1 MKILVL
7 NCGSSSIKYQLINID
22 ANNNSTVMAKG
33 LLERIGLEMGEFT
46 HKYNGEKYYEQTPI
60 ADHTAGI
67 KMVLKALTDPKMG
80 VIKDL
85 KEIEAVGNR
94 VAHGGELFKA
104 SALVN
109 DDVIEKIKSLMELA
123 PLHTPGNL
131 AGIYAM
137 REVLPNVP
145 QAVVFDTAFHQTL
158 PPKSFLYG
166 LPYEYYQKY
175 HLRRYGFHGTS
186 HGFVAEKAA
195 KMIGKDWK
203 DLKIISCH
211 LGSGASIAAIDHGKS
226 VDTTMGLTALEGL
239 IMGSRPGDID
249 PGAVLYIVEK
259 ELAEGKTMKDITN
272 IFYKKSGLV
281 GISGG
286 KQDMRDIRAGRD
298 AGDER
303 STYAFDMFAQRV
315 KRYIGGYM
323 AEMGGCDILLF
334 TGGIGENAWFMR
346 HPILENMECLG
357 IKVDMALNDKIMGED
372 AVISTPDSKVTTI
385 VVTTDEE
392 YVIAMDTMNLV
403 LGKEFRIG
411 ILL

>member
-7 NCGSSSIKYQLINID
+7 NCGSSSIKYQLID
-22 ANNNSTVMAKG
+22 MANNAEVMAKG

-46 HKYNGEKYYEQTPI
+46 HKWNGQKHYEQQPI
-60 ADHTAGI
+60 PNHTEGI
-67 KMVLKALTDPKMG
+67 KIVLKALTDPEIG

-85 KEIEAVGNR
+85 KEIGAVGNR
-94 VAHGGELFKA
+94 VAHGGEIFKE
-104 SALVN
+104 SALVT
-109 DDVIEKIKSLMELA
+109 DKVIEQIKSLEHLA

-145 QAVVFDTAFHQTL
+145 QAVVFDTAFHSTL

-166 LPYEYYQKY
+166 LPYEMYEKY
-175 HLRRYGFHGTS
+175 GIRRYGFHGTS
-186 HGFVAEKAA
+186 HKFVAEKAA
-195 KMIGKDWK
+195 KMIGRDWN

-226 VDTTMGLTALEGL
+226 FDTTMGMTALEGL
-239 IMGSRPGDID
+239 VMGSRCGDVD
-249 PGAVLYIVEK
+249 PGVILYLMDQGYDSK
-259 ELAEGKTMKDITN
+259 ALTKML
-272 IFYKKSGLV
+272 YKQSGLI
-281 GISGG
+281 GISGD

-303 STYAFDMFAQRV
+303 ATYAFDMFAQRV

-323 AEMGGCDILLF
+323 AEMGGCDLLLF

-346 HPILENMECLG
+346 RPILENMECLG
-357 IKVDMALNDKIMGED
+357 IKIDFSKNDNVMGED
-372 AVISTPDSKVTTI
+372 IILSTPDSKVATV

-392 YVIAMDTMNLV
+392 YVIASDTYNLV
-403 LGKEFRIG
+403 TK
-411 ILL
+411 

>member
-46 HKYNGEKYYEQTPI
+46 HKYNGQKHYEQTPI

-67 KMVLKALTDPKMG
+67 KMVLKALTDPEMG

-239 IMGSRPGDID
+239 IMGSRPGDVD
-249 PGAVLYIVEK
+249 PGAVLYVVEK

-357 IKVDMALNDKIMGED
+357 IKVDMEKNDKIMGED

-392 YVIAMDTMNLV
+392 YVIAMDTMKLV
-403 LGKEFRIG
+403 QGK
-411 ILL
+411 

>member
-1 MKILVL
+1 MKVLVL
-7 NCGSSSIKYQLINID
+7 NCGSSSIKYQLID
-22 ANNNSTVMAKG
+22 MANNAQVMAKG

-46 HKYNGEKYYEQTPI
+46 HKWNGQKHYEQLPI
-60 ADHTAGI
+60 PNHTEGI
-67 KMVLKALTDPKMG
+67 KIVLKALTDPQIG

-85 KEIEAVGNR
+85 KEIGAVGNR
-94 VAHGGELFKA
+94 VAHGGEIFKE
-104 SALVN
+104 SCLVN
-109 DDVIEKIKSLMELA
+109 DKVIEQIKSLEHLA

-137 REVLPNVP
+137 REVLPGVP
-145 QAVVFDTAFHQTL
+145 QSVVFDTAFHSTL

-166 LPYEYYQKY
+166 LPYEMYEKY
-175 HLRRYGFHGTS
+175 GIRRYGFHGTS
-186 HGFVAEKAA
+186 HKFVAEKAA
-195 KMIGKDWK
+195 KMIGKDWN

-226 VDTTMGLTALEGL
+226 VDTTMGMTALEGL
-239 IMGSRPGDID
+239 IMGSRCGDVD
-249 PGAVLYIVEK
+249 PGVLLYLMDQGYDSK
-259 ELAEGKTMKDITN
+259 ALTKLL
-272 IFYKKSGLV
+272 YKQSGLI
-281 GISGG
+281 GISGD

-303 STYAFDMFAQRV
+303 ATYAFDMFALRV

-346 HPILENMECLG
+346 RPILENMECLG
-357 IKVDMALNDKIMGED
+357 IKIDFSKNDNVMGED
-372 AVISTPDSKVTTI
+372 VILSTPDSKVTTV

-392 YVIAMDTMNLV
+392 YVIASDTYKLV
-403 LGKEFRIG
+403 TK
-411 ILL
+411 

>member
-1 MKILVL
+1 MKVLVL
-7 NCGSSSIKYQLINID
+7 NCGSSSIKYQLID
-22 ANNNSTVMAKG
+22 MANNANVMAKG

-46 HKYNGEKYYEQTPI
+46 HKWNGQKHYEQVPI
-60 ADHTAGI
+60 PDHTAGI
-67 KMVLKALTDPKMG
+67 KIVLNALIDPQMG
-80 VIKDL
+80 VIKSFN
-85 KEIEAVGNR
+85 EIGAVGNR
-94 VAHGGELFKA
+94 IAHGGELFKE
-104 SALVN
+104 SVLVT
-109 DDVIEKIKSLMELA
+109 DKVIEQIKSLEHLA

-145 QAVVFDTAFHQTL
+145 QAAVFDTAFHSTL

-166 LPYEYYQKY
+166 LPYEMYEKY
-175 HLRRYGFHGTS
+175 GIRRYGFHGTS
-186 HGFVAEKAA
+186 HKFVAEKAA
-195 KMIGKDWK
+195 KMIGRDWN

-226 VDTTMGLTALEGL
+226 FDTTMGMTALEGL
-239 IMGSRPGDID
+239 IMGSRCGDVD
-249 PGAVLYIVEK
+249 PGVILYLMDQGYDSK
-259 ELAEGKTMKDITN
+259 ALTKLL
-272 IFYKKSGLV
+272 YKQSGLI
-281 GISGG
+281 GISGD

-323 AEMGGCDILLF
+323 AEMGGCDLLLF

-346 HPILENMECLG
+346 RPILEGLECLG
-357 IKVDMALNDKIMGED
+357 IKVDLELNDKTMGED
-372 AVISTPDSKVTTI
+372 VILSTPDSKVATV

-392 YVIAMDTMNLV
+392 YVIASDTYKLV
-403 LGKEFRIG
+403 TK
-411 ILL
+411 

>member
-46 HKYNGEKYYEQTPI
+46 HKYNGQKHYEQTPI

-67 KMVLKALTDPKMG
+67 RMVLKALTDPEMG

-239 IMGSRPGDID
+239 IMGSRPGDVD

-259 ELAEGKTMKDITN
+259 ELAAGKTMKDITN

-357 IKVDMALNDKIMGED
+357 IKVDMEKNDKIMGED
-372 AVISTPDSKVTTI
+372 AIISTPDSKVTTI

-392 YVIAMDTMNLV
+392 YVIAMDTMKLV
-403 LGKEFRIG
+403 LGK
-411 ILL
+411 

>member
-7 NCGSSSIKYQLINID
+7 NCGSSSIKYQLVD
-22 ANNNSTVMAKG
+22 MANNANVMAKG

-46 HKYNGEKYYEQTPI
+46 HKWNGQKHYEQKPI
-60 ADHTAGI
+60 PNHTEGI
-67 KMVLKALTDPKMG
+67 KIVLAALTDPKIG

-85 KEIEAVGNR
+85 KEIGAVGNR
-94 VAHGGELFKA
+94 VAHGGEIFKD
-104 SALVN
+104 SALVT
-109 DDVIEKIKSLMELA
+109 DKVIEQIKSLEHLA

-145 QAVVFDTAFHQTL
+145 QAVVFDTAFHSTL
-158 PPKSFLYG
+158 PPKTFLYG
-166 LPYEYYQKY
+166 LPYEMYEKY
-175 HLRRYGFHGTS
+175 GIRRYGFHGTS
-186 HGFVAEKAA
+186 HKFVAEKAA
-195 KMIGKDWK
+195 KMIGRDWN

-226 VDTTMGLTALEGL
+226 VDTTMGMTALEGL
-239 IMGSRPGDID
+239 IMGSRCGDVD
-249 PGAVLYIVEK
+249 PGVLLYLMDQGYDSK
-259 ELAEGKTMKDITN
+259 ALTKLL
-272 IFYKKSGLV
+272 YKQSGLI
-281 GISGG
+281 GISGD

-303 STYAFDMFAQRV
+303 ATYAFDMFALRV

-323 AEMGGCDILLF
+323 AEMGGCDLLLF

-346 HPILENMECLG
+346 RPILEGLECLG
-357 IKVDMALNDKIMGED
+357 IKIDFSKNDNVMGED
-372 AVISTPDSKVTTI
+372 IILSTPDSKVATV

-392 YVIAMDTMNLV
+392 YVIASDTYKLV
-403 LGKEFRIG
+403 TK
-411 ILL
+411 